1 MLTKAAFSLYY
12 DLEKYKGKGKVV
24 SYKRIRQMF
33 EHHHEKLLPRRLF
46 LRRLAKYA
54 AITLSIILVSLVI
67 GMIGY
72 HALEGYSWVDAFLNA
87 AMLMGGM
94 GPVGILHTEGGKM
107 FAGIYALYCGFI
119 ELVAIGI
126 FAAPIVHRFLHHF
139 HLEDEDKQNS

>member
-1 MLTKAAFSLYY
+1 
-12 DLEKYKGKGKVV
+12 
-24 SYKRIRQMF
+24 MF

-54 AITLSIILVSLVI
+54 LISISIIIASLVV

-72 HALEGYSWVDAFLNA
+72 HMLEGYSWVDSFLNA

-94 GPVGILHTEGGKM
+94 GPVNPLHTDSGKV

-119 ELVAIGI
+119 VLVAVGI
-126 FAAPIVHRFLHHF
+126 FAAPIFHRFLHHF
-139 HLEDEDKQNS
+139 HLEKN